1 MKQQIIVSGI
11 GGQGVL
17 FLTRVIA
24 QVAVNRGLPVL
35 TSETHGMAQRG
46 GTVLSTI
53 KVGAFSS
60 PLIRAGQGDV
70 GLLLW
75 EANLPVHRVLLRDEG
90 ALLINAENEGEGERI
105 DASKIARDLGNAVL
119 SNLVLLGLAV
129 SRKRLFCSAAEC
141 EEAIRQLA
149 PARFVD
155 GNLEAFR
162 NGLITKKKVSHK
174 VAKAPRESGT
184 FKG

>member
-24 QVAVNRGLPVL
+24 QVAVNQGIPVL

-53 KVGAFSS
+53 KTGDFAS
-60 PLIRAGQGDV
+60 PLIRTGQADL

-75 EANLPVHRVLLRDEG
+75 EENLPVHRSLLQEKG
-90 ALLINAENEGEGERI
+90 VWIINSAHNDDHISI
-105 DASKIARDLGNAVL
+105 DAAKIARDLGNAVL
-119 SNLVLLGLAV
+119 LNLVLLG
-129 SRKRLFCSAAEC
+129 AALKQGALTFTAGEC
-141 EEAIRQLA
+141 ETAIKQLA
-149 PARFVD
+149 PEKFVEQ
-155 GNLEAFR
+155 NLAAFHK
-162 NGLITKKKVSHK
+162 GLS
-174 VAKAPRESGT
+174 S
-184 FKG
+184 